1 MSEGVPDDL
10 GNLRQLC
17 IEDLCSRIE
26 SKIVELHALVK
37 KKSSPNLP
45 LLVPRLRT
53 ELSHLTG
60 GLAQCV

>member
-1 MSEGVPDDL
+1 MSECVPDL
-10 GNLRQLC
+10 RNLRQLC
-17 IEDLCSRIE
+17 TDDLCSRAA
-26 SKIVELHALVK
+26 SKIVELRALV

-53 ELSHLTG
+53 RLSHLTG